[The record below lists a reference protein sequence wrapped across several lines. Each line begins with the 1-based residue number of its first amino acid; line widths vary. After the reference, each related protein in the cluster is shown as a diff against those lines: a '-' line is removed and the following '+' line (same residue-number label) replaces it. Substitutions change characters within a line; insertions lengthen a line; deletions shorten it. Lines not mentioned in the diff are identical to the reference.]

1 MTTGP
6 TCTAPAAIMRTSTF
20 LNSRAGV
27 AALLVAAGALAGC
40 AGGAGGP
47 TTSTIVVRTT
57 TVTAAPSSEPTSQ
70 SQLKDT
76 MASIPAPDIAAAL
89 TRLAADVE
97 ARTGAQVSLA
107 VVPVD
112 GTPAVQAGTLA
123 GVQPAWSTIKVPLS
137 IAALR
142 ADPSAEGTVR
152 QAITASDNAAAE
164 ALWTMLGAS
173 DAAATAVGSI
183 LAAAGDTATVVNPE
197 VTRPGFSAFGQTQ
210 WDTAAQASFARQ
222 LPTITGAD
230 QVLAAMGSIVA
241 GQDYGL
247 GQIPGT
253 RFKGGWGPDESGR
266 YLVRQFGLVAG
277 TQGETGV
284 ALAVVPADGTY
295 ESGQAALTELAL
307 GLQGTLG

>member
-1 MTTGP
+1 
-6 TCTAPAAIMRTSTF
+6 MRTSTF

-112 GTPAVQAGTLA
+112 GTLAVQAGTLA

-183 LAAAGDTATVVNPE
+183 LAAAGGTATVVNPE

-307 GLQGTLG
+307 GLQEMLG